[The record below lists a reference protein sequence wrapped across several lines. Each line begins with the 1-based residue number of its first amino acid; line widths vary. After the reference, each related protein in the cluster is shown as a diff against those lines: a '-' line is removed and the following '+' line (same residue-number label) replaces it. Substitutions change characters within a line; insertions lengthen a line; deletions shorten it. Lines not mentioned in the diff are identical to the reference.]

1 MSLFDNFI
9 DWFKGKKE
17 TTEPVETVDT
27 TGSNTSD
34 WQNFLKNVNLSTAN
48 SKAELSAI
56 NSRTNSYVDNYLKS
70 LGLQGTSAGATQL
83 ALNGTGLQN
92 AYTQLNQNANDYIDA
107 QRQQNTDYL
116 ANEYQSAVNNGASS
130 TELQSILDKYDD
142 DSITSGYKK
151 YLNSQAVQ
159 EIDWSNDK
167 EETIYKLNN
176 MLNTG
181 DLSDYQKAQVNNL
194 LGKLNDVK
202 TSAQYNKLVNQY
214 NELINDASS
223 TAVNVSDDEALQK
236 VANGEYSEVI
246 SVNDVPN
253 DATVSD
259 GGNVNVRGED
269 FKSFNMKNGY
279 QYIINSSKYV
289 YKNGKL
295 YKLA

>member
-107 QRQQNTDYL
+107 QREQNTDYL
-116 ANEYQSAVNNGASS
+116 ANEYQSAVNNGAS
-130 TELQSILDKYDD
+130 
-142 DSITSGYKK
+142 
-151 YLNSQAVQ
+151 
-159 EIDWSNDK
+159 
-167 EETIYKLNN
+167 
-176 MLNTG
+176 
-181 DLSDYQKAQVNNL
+181 
-194 LGKLNDVK
+194 
-202 TSAQYNKLVNQY
+202 
-214 NELINDASS
+214 
-223 TAVNVSDDEALQK
+223 
-236 VANGEYSEVI
+236 
-246 SVNDVPN
+246 
-253 DATVSD
+253 
-259 GGNVNVRGED
+259 
-269 FKSFNMKNGY
+269 
-279 QYIINSSKYV
+279 
-289 YKNGKL
+289 
-295 YKLA
+295 